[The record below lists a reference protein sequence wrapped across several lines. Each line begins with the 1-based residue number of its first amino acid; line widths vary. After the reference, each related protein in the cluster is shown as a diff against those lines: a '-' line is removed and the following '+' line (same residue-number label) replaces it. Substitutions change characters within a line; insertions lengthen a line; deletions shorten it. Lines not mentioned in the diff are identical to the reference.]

1 MKSCDHHLQ
10 DYFKVVK
17 HPMDMGT
24 IKKKLENNVYH
35 SAKECIEDFR
45 QVFNNCYLYNK
56 PTDVRVT
63 SMLGTW
69 CKLGTVVNCTGD
81 FMNLQ
86 RFRVRV
92 TIGDRV
98 STMQFIDLCSA

>member
-63 SMLGTW
+63 SMLGTFR
-69 CKLGTVVNCTGD
+69 KLGTVVNCTGD

-86 RFRVRV
+86 RFRV
-92 TIGDRV
+92 
-98 STMQFIDLCSA
+98 IDLCSA